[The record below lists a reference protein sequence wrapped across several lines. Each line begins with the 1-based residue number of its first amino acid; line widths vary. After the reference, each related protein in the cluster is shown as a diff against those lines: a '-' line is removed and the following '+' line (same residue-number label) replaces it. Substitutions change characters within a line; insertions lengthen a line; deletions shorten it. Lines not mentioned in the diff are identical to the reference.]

1 MSDSDETFE
10 EEVQDQVTRDP
21 VRAQLRKTEERLKAS
36 EAKAKEFELAARE
49 LEFMKAGIDT
59 SAPGAKYFVKAYDG
73 ELKAESIRVAAEE
86 ANLIKSVQQNE
97 QIPSSEKEA
106 WKRVGDASK
115 AGDKVD
121 PVVSWQEKMKN
132 AKSEKEVNLLMAQYR
147 IEQSKLP

>member
-36 EAKAKEFELAARE
+36 EAKAKEFEMAARE
-49 LEFMKAGIDT
+49 LEFMKAGVDI

-86 ANLIKSVQQNE
+86 ANLIQSVQKNE
-97 QIPSSEKEA
+97 QIPTSEKDA
-106 WKRVGDASK
+106 WKRVGDAAK
-115 AGDKVD
+115 AGEKVE
-121 PVVSWQEKMKN
+121 PTISWEERIGN
-132 AKSEKEVNLLMAQYR
+132 AKNEKEVNLLMAQYR